1 MSAEIEAAEAQL
13 KDLRALN
20 MKLSQEV
27 AKLEADMAANQAA
40 REEATAIRNKEKE
53 DFAKEESDL
62 VTGVDQ
68 LDRAINLLAAVGAD
82 QTISGDTDSAQLM
95 AGGAS
100 ERAGYPGEAGFLTKS
115 SHVQKR

>member
-40 REEATAIRNKEKE
+40 REEATSIRNKEKE
-53 DFAKEESDL
+53 DFAKEEADL
-62 VTGVDQ
+62 VTGIDQ
-68 LDRAINLLAAVGAD
+68 LDRAVKLLPAVGVD
-82 QTISGDTDSAQLM
+82 QTASGDSDSELLM
-95 AGGAS
+95 AGEES
-100 ERAGYPGEAGFLTKS
+100 KKAGKTG
-115 SHVQKR
+115 